1 MLINPFF
8 KKVAFLII
16 FILSVQVN
24 FSQITG
30 KVIDKANNFPLEY
43 ASVVLKDTSTNK
55 IILGVVTNENGVFS
69 FEKVKKGNYSVTI
82 SFLGYQPKIIGAINY
97 QNRAID
103 LETIGL
109 TISNSLNEVVVKA
122 EKAAVISKIDKQI
135 FNAKQFQN
143 SVGGTGTDVI
153 KNLPSVSINANSEI
167 SVRGTSGF
175 IVMLNGKPTQG
186 NPLTILNQLP
196 ANAIEKIEL
205 ITAPSAK
212 YDPEG
217 KAGIINVFTKK
228 GALNGTFAQVNTR
241 LGFPSIE
248 DYDNAE
254 NAQRYGI
261 DATYNYRKD
270 KWNLSLGASYQR
282 NDISGRREG
291 DVFTI
296 IGDRKTS
303 FPSDG
308 ERSFDETNYSGRFSV
323 DFTPNENNNFSLG
336 FFAGERSKDRT
347 ADILYFDNNA
357 VSPVNSN
364 NRLYILE
371 YFNENLRIRRSDFA
385 LGSFDYSHT
394 FENDS
399 KFTTTFL
406 YEYTLLGGPTTNK
419 NLGFLDN
426 RITDLIQDE
435 FNTNDNPL
443 YGTLF
448 RVDYEFATFDFG
460 KLEIGYQYR
469 FLDHQGDFVYER
481 RSNENDDFEL
491 VPEFSSEID
500 LKRTLNSG
508 YINLNGK
515 QNKWEYIAG
524 VRLEQM
530 DRELELQSREENS
543 EKETLTYDYVKLF
556 PSATIQY
563 SLKNNTDIKLAYSKR
578 VQRTTTFKMNPFAE
592 REHSETLEQG
602 DKNLLPEFVD
612 LIELGYSKRFKKG
625 NSVYAT
631 AYTRHTQNLVN
642 RVNTVFN
649 DTILNRIYSN
659 VGRARTVGLEIGA
672 NLKPT
677 EKWINFIGLN
687 VFNFDIDGFF
697 NYEENGVVI
706 SQKIETNANQY
717 SININSTYAFSKTS
731 LLQFTL
737 NYLSERNTAQGED
750 SRFYQPNLTFRKTF
764 LDNQLTATL
773 QWQNMD
779 LGLLNSNE
787 QRITTTRPNEFFTT
801 TNYVYEVDIITLNL
815 SYNFTANKS
824 KAKFIKSEFGAK
836 EF

>member
-1 MLINPFF
+1 MNPFY
-8 KKVAFLII
+8 KKVAFLLL
-16 FILSVQVN
+16 FLLSVQIT
-24 FSQITG
+24 FSQISG
-30 KVIDKANNFPLEY
+30 KVVDQENNLPLEY
-43 ASVVLKDTSTNK
+43 ASVTLHNK
-55 IILGVVTNENGVFS
+55 INNQLVLGVVTNQNGLFS
-69 FEKVKKGNYSVTI
+69 FEKVKKGIYTI
-82 SFLGYQPKIIGAINY
+82 TVSFLGYKPQVIEAIDY
-97 QNRAID
+97 QNTAID
-103 LETIGL
+103 IETIGL

-122 EKAAVISKIDKQI
+122 EKASVISKIDKQI
-135 FNAKQFQN
+135 FDAKQFQN
-143 SVGGTGTDVI
+143 SVGGTGTDIV
-153 KNLPSVSINANSEI
+153 KNLPAVSINANNEI
-167 SVRGTSGF
+167 TVRGSNGF

-228 GALNGTFAQVNTR
+228 GVLNGTFAQVNTR
-241 LGFPSIE
+241 IGFPSIE
-248 DYDNAE
+248 DYNNAE
-254 NAQRYGI
+254 NTQRYGV

-270 KWNLSLGASYQR
+270 KWNFSLGASYQR

-296 IGDRKTS
+296 IGDKKTS

-308 ERSFDETNYSGRFSV
+308 ERSFDETNYSGRFSI
-323 DFTPNENNNFSLG
+323 DFIPNENNDFSVG
-336 FFAGERSKDRT
+336 FFAGKRSKDRT
-347 ADILYFDNNA
+347 ADILYFDNHA
-357 VSPVNSN
+357 VSPANSN
-364 NRLYILE
+364 NRLYTLQ

-385 LGSFDYSHT
+385 LGSFDYAHK
-394 FENDS
+394 FEDS
-399 KFTTTFL
+399 SKLSTTLL
-406 YEYTLLGGPTTNK
+406 YEYTLLGGPTTNR
-419 NLGFLDN
+419 NLGFPD
-426 RITDLIQDE
+426 TTVLIQDE

-448 RVDYEFATFDFG
+448 RIDYEFASFDFG
-460 KLEIGYQYR
+460 KLEMGYQYR

-481 RSNENDDFEL
+481 RTNENEDFEL

-508 YINLNGK
+508 YVNLNGK

-530 DRELELQSREENS
+530 DRELALQSKEENT
-543 EKETLTYDYVKLF
+543 EKEILSYDYIKLF

-563 SLKNNTDIKLAYSKR
+563 NLKDNASVKLAYSKR

-602 DKNLLPEFVD
+602 DKNLLPEFID
-612 LIELGYSKRFKKG
+612 LVELGYSKRFKKG
-625 NSVYAT
+625 NSAFVT
-631 AYTRHTQNLVN
+631 AYTRHTENLVN

-659 VGRARTVGLEIGA
+659 VGKARTIGLEVGA

-677 EKWINFIGLN
+677 EKWTNFIG
-687 VFNFDIDGFF
+687 FNFFNYDIDGVFK
-697 NYEENGVVI
+697 YEENGETI
-706 SQKIETNANQY
+706 NQKIASNANQY
-717 SININSTYAFSKTS
+717 AVNINSTYAFSKTS

-737 NYLSERNTAQGED
+737 NYLSDRNTAQGED

-764 LDNQLTATL
+764 LDNQLVATL

-787 QRITTTRPNEFFTT
+787 QRITTARPNEFFTT
-801 TNYVYEVDIITLNL
+801 TNYVYEVDMITLNL
-815 SYNFTANKS
+815 SYNFTANKN

>member
-1 MLINPFF
+1 MNAFYKKLI
-8 KKVAFLII
+8 FLVV
-16 FILSVQVN
+16 FILSIQIN
-24 FSQITG
+24 FSQISG
-30 KVIDKANNFPLEY
+30 KVIDVTSNLPLEY
-43 ASVVLKDTSTNK
+43 ASVVLTDAATNK
-55 IILGVVTNENGVFS
+55 LVLGVITDENGLFL
-69 FEKVKKGNYSVTI
+69 FEKVKKGSYSVTV
-82 SFLGYQPKIIGAINY
+82 SFLGYQSKVIQTINY
-97 QNRAID
+97 QNVAID
-103 LETIGL
+103 IETIRL
-109 TISNSLNEVVVKA
+109 EISNTLNEVIVKA
-122 EKAAVISKIDKQI
+122 EKASVISKIDKQI
-135 FNAKQFQN
+135 FDAKQFQN
-143 SVGGTGTDVI
+143 SIGGTGTDLI

-167 SVRGTSGF
+167 SVRGTTGF

-186 NPLTILNQLP
+186 DPLTILNQLP

-228 GALNGTFAQVNTR
+228 GALNGTFTQVNTR
-241 LGFPSIE
+241 IGFPSIE
-248 DYDNAE
+248 DYANAE

-261 DATYNYRKD
+261 DATYNYRKN
-270 KWNLSLGASYQR
+270 KWNFSLGASYQR

-296 IGDRKTS
+296 IGDKKTS

-308 ERSFDETNYSGRFSV
+308 ERSFNETNYSGRFSV
-323 DFTPNENNNFSLG
+323 DFTPNENNNFSVG

-364 NRLYILE
+364 NRLYTLQ
-371 YFNENLRIRRSDFA
+371 YFNENLRIRKSDFA

-394 FENDS
+394 FENNS
-399 KFTTTFL
+399 KLSTTLL
-406 YEYTLLGGPTTNK
+406 YEYTLLGGPTTNR
-419 NLGFLDN
+419 NLRFPD
-426 RITDLIQDE
+426 TSVLIQDE

-443 YGTLF
+443 FGTLF
-448 RVDYEFATFDFG
+448 RLDYEFVTFDLG
-460 KLEIGYQYR
+460 KLEVGYQYR
-469 FLDHQGDFVYER
+469 FLDHQGDFIYER
-481 RSNENDDFEL
+481 RTNTNEDFKL

-515 QNKWEYIAG
+515 KDKWEYIAG
-524 VRLEQM
+524 VRLEHM
-530 DRELELQSREENS
+530 DRELQLQSKEIDS
-543 EKETLTYDYVKLF
+543 EKETLPYDYLKAF
-556 PSATIQY
+556 PSATLQY
-563 SLKNNTDIKLAYSKR
+563 KLNDKANVKLAYSKR

-612 LIELGYSKRFKKG
+612 LVELGYSKRFKKG

-631 AYTRHTQNLVN
+631 AYTRHTKNLVN

-659 VGRARTVGLEIGA
+659 VGKAITVGLELGA

-677 EKWINFIGLN
+677 EKWTNFIGLN
-687 VFNFDIDGFF
+687 VFNFNIDGVF
-697 NYEENGVVI
+697 NYEDNGVEV
-706 SQKIETNANQY
+706 SQKIKTNANQF
-717 SININSTYAFSKTS
+717 SVNINSTYAFSKTS

-737 NYLSERNTAQGED
+737 NYLSERNTAQGKD

-779 LGLLNSNE
+779 LGLLNANE
-787 QRITTTRPNEFFTT
+787 QRITTARPNEFFTT
-801 TNYVYEVDIITLNL
+801 TNYVYEVDMITLNL
-815 SYNFTANKS
+815 SYNFNANKN
-824 KAKFIKSEFGAK
+824 KAKFIESEFGK
-836 EF
+836 REF